1 MIFAAVCSLLFV
13 YVALRPDAVKLSTA
27 LSDTLWMYVVMPDGT
42 VKLVNRKK
50 SWKERVTLAA
60 VCIFGEV
67 IDLTILSI

>member
-1 MIFAAVCSLLFV
+1 
-13 YVALRPDAVKLSTA
+13 
-27 LSDTLWMYVVMPDGT
+27 MYVVMPDGT